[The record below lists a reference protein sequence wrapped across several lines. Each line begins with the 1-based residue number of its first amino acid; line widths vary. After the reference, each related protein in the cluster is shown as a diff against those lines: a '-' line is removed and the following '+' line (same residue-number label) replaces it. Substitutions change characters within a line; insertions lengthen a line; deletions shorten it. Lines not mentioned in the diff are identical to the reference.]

1 MIYDMIVIGAGA
13 SGMTAAACA
22 ADPNMI
28 SDKKTDPASKKQL
41 KILLLEKNKKIG
53 KKIYATGNGKCN
65 IANQAFDINC
75 YFSNNEFFPYKVIAA
90 DDYKKVISF
99 FSSKCI

>member
-28 SDKKTDPASKKQL
+28 SDKKTDPAS
-41 KILLLEKNKKIG
+41 ITIISYIICSLLLNHPI
-53 KKIYATGNGKCN
+53 
-65 IANQAFDINC
+65 F
-75 YFSNNEFFPYKVIAA
+75 
-90 DDYKKVISF
+90 
-99 FSSKCI
+99 

>member
-28 SDKKTDPASKKQL
+28 SDKKTDPASKKIKRSGRRSMRQ
-41 KILLLEKNKKIG
+41 E
-53 KKIYATGNGKCN
+53 TE
-65 IANQAFDINC
+65 
-75 YFSNNEFFPYKVIAA
+75 S
-90 DDYKKVISF
+90 VISQ
-99 FSSKCI
+99 IRHLI

>member
-28 SDKKTDPASKKQL
+28 SDKKTDPESK
-41 KILLLEKNKKIG
+41 LLF
-53 KKIYATGNGKCN
+53 
-65 IANQAFDINC
+65 Q
-75 YFSNNEFFPYKVIAA
+75 
-90 DDYKKVISF
+90 
-99 FSSKCI
+99 